1 MLAYD
6 VDVPAILSLSE
17 VVAKAFQRLFA
28 KSYSPI
34 GAIVI
39 LKCCLKNITLRGY
52 ILICSEISI
61 G

>member
-6 VDVPAILSLSE
+6 VDVDAILSLSE

-28 KSYSPI
+28 KSYRI
-34 GAIVI
+34 GAIVF
-39 LKCCLKNITLRGY
+39 LKCCLRNITLRGY

-61 G
+61 R